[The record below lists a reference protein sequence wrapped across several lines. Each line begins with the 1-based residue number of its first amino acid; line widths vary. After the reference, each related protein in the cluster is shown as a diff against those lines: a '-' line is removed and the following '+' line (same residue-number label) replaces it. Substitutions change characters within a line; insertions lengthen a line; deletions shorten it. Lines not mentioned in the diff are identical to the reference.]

1 MAIPTGYISAERGT
15 LEFPWGKNRYTIEVL
30 GLKPSDTVENLTFS
44 CPNKNG
50 YEFNIAKRPIKVVD
64 IFGVYTGSDVAA
76 QLAIA
81 GLIGSATIQ
90 IGTGE
95 LWTGNVR
102 VISSAANV
110 ERPID
115 QNTTN
120 MPKRIEVNLRCRFYG
135 AVEITPIP
143 AGA

>member
-15 LEFPWGKNRYTIEVL
+15 LIFPWGANRYTIEVL
-30 GLKPSDTVENLTFS
+30 GLKPNDTVENLTFS
-44 CPNKNG
+44 CPNRQG
-50 YEFNIAKRPIKVVD
+50 YEFNVSKRPIKVVD
-64 IFGVYTGSDVAA
+64 IFGVYTGSDVQA

-81 GLIGSATIQ
+81 GLLGSANIQ

-95 LWTGNVR
+95 TWTGSVR
-102 VISSAANV
+102 VMSSAANV

-115 QNTTN
+115 QSTTN

-135 AVEITPIP
+135 QVLITPIP